1 MTSISAPKC
10 SGVLALL
17 ACTAALVSCQFAFGD
32 FHVEHTAQ
40 GGSSAWDQ
48 SSGGAL
54 LGSTDAASG
63 GQSAVAIGSMG
74 GSSVSSDS
82 GDASSAGGSGG
93 IVGTASGGSTA
104 NESFDAEVGDSQ
116 PNGGSTAASGAND
129 TGGVG

>member
-17 ACTAALVSCQFAFGD
+17 TCTATLVSCQFAFGD

-54 LGSTDAASG
+54 LGSTDAARRQTRALMPKS
-63 GQSAVAIGSMG
+63 
-74 GSSVSSDS
+74 
-82 GDASSAGGSGG
+82 G
-93 IVGTASGGSTA
+93 IVNRTGVPRQRVARTTRGVLGNAAATAELDAPGAIFACVVRLRSPSGLDWC
-104 NESFDAEVGDSQ
+104 F
-116 PNGGSTAASGAND
+116 
-129 TGGVG
+129 